1 MNAYIERVLEAT
13 KKKNASEPEFLQ
25 TVEEVFSSLEPVI
38 NAHPEYEKAS
48 LLERIVEPERTV
60 EFRVTWMDDNGQYHV
75 NRGYRVQYNAAL
87 GPYKGGL
94 RFDPSVNLSIIKFLG
109 FEQTFKDALTGL
121 PIGGAKGGSDFDPRG
136 RSDAEVMRFC
146 QAFMT
151 ELYRHIGQDI
161 DCPAGD
167 LGCGGREIGYLY
179 GQYRR
184 LVGAAEFGAV
194 SGKAVCTG
202 GSILRPEATGYG
214 AVYYLR
220 EVLRHDGEEL
230 AGKRIAISG
239 YGNVGWGI
247 IKKANELG
255 AKVTYFAGPDGYIHD
270 PDGVS
275 TEEKLNFILEMR
287 AKDPMHC
294 EPYAKKFGC
303 EFVPGQKCWGVK
315 DVDIYMPAA
324 TQNDVNLEW
333 AKKIV
338 DSGVKYYIEVANM
351 PTTNDALELLRSQ
364 KHMVVAPS
372 KAVNAC
378 GVSVSELEM
387 AQNAER
393 LYWTAEEVDQKLTGI
408 MKNIYDS
415 SVEVAERYG
424 LGYDLVAG
432 ANLVGFQR
440 VADAMMAQGIF

>member
-1 MNAYIERVLEAT
+1 MNKYIERVLAET
-13 KKKNASEPEFLQ
+13 KAKNANEPEFLQ
-25 TVEEVFSSLEPVI
+25 TVEEVLSSLEPVI
-38 NAHPEYEKAS
+38 DAHPEYEKAA
-48 LLERIVEPERTV
+48 LLERMVEPERV
-60 EFRVTWMDDNGQYHV
+60 IEFRVTWEDDNHVWHV

-87 GPYKGGL
+87 GPYKGGI
-94 RFDPSVNLSIIKFLG
+94 RFDPSVNLSIVKFLG
-109 FEQTFKDALTGL
+109 FEQVFKDAMTGL

-136 RSDAEVMRFC
+136 KSDAEVMRFC
-146 QAFMT
+146 QAFIT

-167 LGCGGREIGYLY
+167 LGCGGREIGYMY

-184 LVGAAEFGAV
+184 IVGAAEFGAL

-214 AVYYLR
+214 AVYYLV
-220 EVLRHDGEEL
+220 EALAHDGESIE
-230 AGKRIAISG
+230 GKRIAMSG

-247 IKKANELG
+247 MKKAAQLG

-270 PDGVS
+270 PDGVC
-275 TEEKLNFILEMR
+275 TEEKLNYILEMR
-287 AKDPMHC
+287 ANDPMHC
-294 EPYAKKFGC
+294 KPYADKFDC
-303 EFVPGQKCWGVK
+303 EFVPNTKCWGVK

-324 TQNDVNLEW
+324 TQNDVNIEW
-333 AKKIV
+333 AKKIAE
-338 DSGVKYYIEVANM
+338 SGVKYYIEVANM
-351 PTTNDALELLRSQ
+351 PTTNDALEFLKEQ
-364 KHMVVAPS
+364 KHMVIAPS

-378 GVSVSELEM
+378 GVAVSALEM

-393 LYWTAEEVDQKLTGI
+393 LYWTAEEVDAKMHQI
-408 MKNIYDS
+408 MANIYHS
-415 SVEVAERYG
+415 SVAAAERYG

-432 ANLVGFQR
+432 ANIVGFQR

>member
-1 MNAYIERVLEAT
+1 MNKYIERVLTET
-13 KKKNASEPEFLQ
+13 KAKNANEPEFLQ
-25 TVEEVFSSLEPVI
+25 TVEEVLSSLSPVI
-38 NAHPEYEKAS
+38 DAHPEYEKAC
-48 LLERIVEPERTV
+48 LLERMVEPERTV

-94 RFDPSVNLSIIKFLG
+94 RFDPSVNLSIVKFLG
-109 FEQTFKDALTGL
+109 FEQVYKDALTGL
-121 PIGGAKGGSDFDPRG
+121 PIGGAKGGCDFDPRG
-136 RSDAEVMRFC
+136 KSDAEVMRFC

-202 GSILRPEATGYG
+202 GSILRPEATGFG
-214 AVYYLR
+214 AVYYLC
-220 EVLRHDGEEL
+220 EVLKHDGEEIK
-230 AGKRIAISG
+230 GKRIAMSG

-247 IKKANELG
+247 MKKAAELG
-255 AKVTYFAGPDGYIHD
+255 AKVVYFAGPDGYIHD
-270 PDGVS
+270 PDGVD
-275 TEEKLNFILEMR
+275 TEEKLNYILEMR

-294 EPYAKKFGC
+294 QPYAEKFGC
-303 EFVPGQKCWGVK
+303 EFVAGKKCWGVK

-324 TQNDVNLEW
+324 TQNDVNLDW
-333 AKKIV
+333 AKKIAE
-338 DSGVKYYIEVANM
+338 SGVKYYIEVANM
-351 PTTNDALELLRSQ
+351 PTTNEALEFLKEQ
-364 KHMVVAPS
+364 KHIIVAPS
-372 KAVNAC
+372 KAVNAG

-393 LYWTAEEVDQKLTGI
+393 LYWTAEEVDAKLKGI
-408 MKNIYDS
+408 MKNIYAS

-432 ANLVGFQR
+432 ANIAGFQK

>member
-94 RFDPSVNLSIIKFLG
+94 RFHPSVNLSIIKFLG

-372 KAVNAC
+372 KAVNAG